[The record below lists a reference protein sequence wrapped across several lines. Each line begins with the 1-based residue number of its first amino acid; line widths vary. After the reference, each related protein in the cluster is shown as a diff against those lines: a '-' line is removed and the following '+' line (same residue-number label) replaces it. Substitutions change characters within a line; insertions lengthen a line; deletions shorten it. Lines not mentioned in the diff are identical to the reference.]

1 MTNRILLN
9 IKLYFIF
16 VILTFYMF
24 SYVSSMNLFNPIL
37 TDLFFKFLHPSSI
50 FVAKFKVL
58 EFKSHWMHPDI
69 NY

>member
-1 MTNRILLN
+1 MTNGILLN

-24 SYVSSMNLFNPIL
+24 SYVSSMNPFNPIL

-58 EFKSHWMHPDI
+58 EFKSHSMHPDI